1 MSRRAK
7 TIVALGVFD
16 GVHRGHRE
24 LFRKVIARAKA
35 VRGKSAVYTFDP
47 HPVTVVAP
55 AAAPRM
61 INTLEQR
68 IDLIES
74 LGIDK
79 VVVQKFTK
87 SFSQLTPEAFFRK
100 VIVETLKA
108 REIFVGYNFTFG
120 VKRSGTVETLEAL
133 GRPLGIDIRILQ
145 PFLWK
150 GTLVSSTQVRQY
162 LAAGDLPRAED
173 LLARPYFLEGRV
185 VKGRGIGGKQLGIH
199 TANLD
204 VENDPILPTGVYVTY
219 THIGSR
225 RLKSVTNIGPNPTF
239 GSGPVTIETHILEGF
254 KKNIVGKTLKVDFLK
269 KIREEIR
276 FSTPAD
282 LAKQIGKD
290 IKTAERIF
298 MERQ

>member
-1 MSRRAK
+1 VSSIK
-7 TIVALGVFD
+7 NIVALGVFD

-87 SFSQLTPEAFFRK
+87 AFSQLTPEAFFRK

-108 REIFVGYNFTFG
+108 REIFIGYNFTFG

-133 GRPLGIDIRILQ
+133 GRPLGIDIHILQ
-145 PFLWK
+145 PFLWR
-150 GTLVSSTQVRQY
+150 GTLVSSTQVRHY

-204 VENDPILPTGVYVTY
+204 IENDPILPTGVYVTY
-219 THIGSR
+219 THIGGR

-282 LAKQIGKD
+282 LVKQIGKD